1 MMRAFALVSLAIVT
15 AFFAGRIF
23 AYQAAPG
30 RPGLPPSSHEV
41 NADSSVTF
49 RFRDTGASKVEVH
62 TDAALKP
69 LSMTRDAQGLWSA
82 TTEPLK
88 PEIYGY
94 QFFVDGMPMLDPRNS
109 DVRHNLAF
117 ASNEV
122 KVVGNPPSPWD
133 LSDIPHGV
141 VSRHVF
147 TTHIAKNLPQN
158 QSAYVVYTPPGYDPK
173 HKGGYPVLYLL
184 HGYTDSDDGW
194 TQVGRAQFILDS
206 LIDGG
211 KAVPMI
217 VVMPL
222 GYGNFQFLTGGFSNW
237 NVPAA
242 VNENT
247 SLYGQ
252 LLLQE
257 VMPAI
262 DREFNVGKGRENHAI
277 AGLSMGGLESLTIG
291 LNHTD
296 LFAYVGGF
304 SSAVHNQNLD
314 QQIPGIDA
322 KKADLKLLWVAC
334 GTDDGLI
341 TPNRTFVAWARTKG
355 LPITPIETPGAHTW
369 LVWRD
374 NLLNFAP
381 LLFRK

>member
-1 MMRAFALVSLAIVT
+1 M
-15 AFFAGRIF
+15 
-23 AYQAAPG
+23 
-30 RPGLPPSSHEV
+30 PPSSHEV
-41 NADSSVTF
+41 NADHSVTF
-49 RFRDTGASKVEVH
+49 RYRDAGASKVIVH
-62 TDAALKP
+62 TDAALQP
-69 LSMTRDAQGLWSA
+69 LNMTKDTQGMWSV
-82 TTEPLK
+82 TTAPLT

-94 QFFVDGMPMLDPRNS
+94 QLFVDGMPMLDPRNG
-109 DVRHNLAF
+109 DIRHNLAF
-117 ASNEV
+117 PSNEV
-122 KVVGNPPSPWD
+122 KVTGDTASPWD
-133 LSDIPHGV
+133 LAAIPHGV

-147 TTHIAKNLPQN
+147 TTHVAKNLPQN
-158 QSAYVVYTPPGYDPK
+158 QSAYVVYTPPGYNPK

-222 GYGNFQFLTGGFSNW
+222 GYGNFQFLTNGFASW
-237 NVPAA
+237 STLDA
-242 VNENT
+242 VVENT
-247 SLYGQ
+247 TLYGQ
-252 LLLQE
+252 MLQQE

-262 DREFNVGKGRENHAI
+262 DREYNVAKGRENHAI
-277 AGLSMGGLESLTIG
+277 AGLSMGGLESLTVG

-296 LFAYVGGF
+296 VFAYVGGF
-304 SSAVHNQNLD
+304 SSAVHAEALD
-314 QQIPGIDA
+314 QQFAGLDP
-322 KKADLKLLWVAC
+322 KKANLKLLWVAC

-341 TPNRTFVAWARTKG
+341 KPNRAFVAWAKAKG
-355 LPITPIETPGAHTW
+355 LPIAPIETPGAHTW

-381 LLFRK
+381 LLFRN